1 MLQSKIEPYW
11 CQDLETGEV
20 SGSYWKSFAMGVCL
34 ELYDPDTTLKKKKL
48 TYWYLLFFPNF
59 LFQFQTLLDSYIT
72 AFFTTMS
79 CHYFIDWWFFSL
91 ASLS

>member
-34 ELYDPDTTLKKKKL
+34 ELYDPDTTLKKNSHIGTSYFSQTFSFNSKHYLIL
-48 TYWYLLFFPNF
+48 T
-59 LFQFQTLLDSYIT
+59 
-72 AFFTTMS
+72 
-79 CHYFIDWWFFSL
+79 
-91 ASLS
+91 